1 MAKILYK
8 AYRQEGAEVSGSVRA
23 RNNKEALAKL
33 KKQGLN
39 HISLLSDVTL
49 GFDRAYMEGNSEGKL
64 KYAEHVERQMQKGVG
79 LLGYFKEMVQR
90 HSILLKEMLFGE
102 RKSVK

>member
-8 AYRQEGAEVSGSVRA
+8 AYRQEGIEVSGSIRA

-49 GFDRAYMEGNSEGKL
+49 GFDRAYMEGNSE
-64 KYAEHVERQMQKGVG
+64 RQLQKGTG
-79 LLGYFKEMVQR
+79 LLESFKEMVQT
-90 HSILLKEMLFGE
+90 HSIFLKEMLFGE